1 VKEATGEKGFEEVTC
16 LLAGAGAPADKREEA
31 RIRLL
36 EFSPTGKLPALLVL
50 VVVTWLIYV
59 CI

>member
-1 VKEATGEKGFEEVTC
+1 VREATGEKGFEEVTC

-36 EFSPTGKLPALLVL
+36 EFSPTGKLPALLVD
-50 VVVTWLIYV
+50 I
-59 CI
+59 CMHMM